1 MRKQHK
7 NKNKSKNMTTKIK
20 KQGSTDLPRFI
31 VGALAT
37 AGASVANGATVQ
49 ITFLNNVVGGGNG
62 SSNFLADLTGD
73 GAGEN
78 LSPNYQ
84 DFGTFMRIAAV
95 YYGPKAIVRATARAF
110 SASALV
116 DPNFYGNVGGV
127 ASGRNLVG
135 FSFTDSRINGGGAT
149 NGWLDL
155 EARGVVGGFPSI
167 QIHRLI
173 FDDASP
179 LAPLGVAYTDP
190 AFAEWAPS
198 GVSVI
203 PEPGT
208 NLGLLALG
216 AGGLLIRRRLK
227 RAA

>member
-1 MRKQHK
+1 
-7 NKNKSKNMTTKIK
+7 MTTKMK

-49 ITFLNNVVGGGNG
+49 ITFANNVL
-62 SSNFLADLTGD
+62 SNTTGFTNFSFDLTGD
-73 GAGEN
+73 GVNDIGSFAAGLTSGWTGN
-78 LSPNYQ
+78 VLVAGQAKLSSPPYAKGQ
-84 DFGTFMRIAAV
+84 FVPGSLYAVVGAAIAA
-95 YYGPKAIVRATARAF
+95 GSTGTTTIA
-110 SASALV
+110 
-116 DPNFYGNVGGV
+116 V
-127 ASGRNLVG
+127 ARNLIPI
-135 FSFTDSRINGGGAT
+135 SFTDARINGGFAT
-149 NGWLDL
+149 SGWLDMT
-155 EARGVVGGFPSI
+155 ASAVIGNASI
-167 QIHRLI
+167 QVNRLI

-179 LAPLGVAYTDP
+179 VAPLGVAYTDP
-190 AFAEWAPS
+190 AFAEWDPS